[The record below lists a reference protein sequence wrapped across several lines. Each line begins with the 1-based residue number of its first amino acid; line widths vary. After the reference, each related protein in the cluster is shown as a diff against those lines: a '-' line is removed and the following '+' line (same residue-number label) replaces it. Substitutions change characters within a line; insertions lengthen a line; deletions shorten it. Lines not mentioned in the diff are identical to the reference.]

1 MEKGVKT
8 IKKHFFIKLCSVFIV
23 YLTIFGTF
31 SSVAYS
37 ADIEPYYNNVN
48 NVTSAAEI
56 DSNGIITITNSYSAS
71 NTVFEKAIIT
81 TYIEK
86 RILGL
91 FWVKVDIGQTD
102 NEWVDTLYINTYSG
116 IHATQLSSKGT
127 YRVSVEYAIYGSGG
141 EADTVIKEIEK
152 SYS

>member
-8 IKKHFFIKLCSVFIV
+8 IKKHFFIKLCSVFVI

-37 ADIEPYYNNVN
+37 ADIESYYNNVN

-86 RILGL
+86 KILGL
-91 FWVKVDIGQTD
+91 FWIKIDIGQTD
-102 NEWVDTLYINTYSG
+102 NEWVDTIYVNIYSG
-116 IHATQLSSKGT
+116 SHSHQLESTGK
-127 YRVSVEYAIYGSGG
+127 YRVTTEYIIYGSGG
-141 EADTVIKEIEK
+141 EADTVTNQSEAT
-152 SYS
+152 Y